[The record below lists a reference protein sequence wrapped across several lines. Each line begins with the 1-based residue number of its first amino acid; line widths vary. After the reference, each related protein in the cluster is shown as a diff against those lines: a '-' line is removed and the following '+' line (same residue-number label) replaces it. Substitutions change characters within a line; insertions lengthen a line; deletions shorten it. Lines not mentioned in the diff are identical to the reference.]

1 MKIFFESWQ
10 TALCLANSSERI
22 FPFSFPQN
30 AEKHPLAAS
39 ERHSFRKFNRLRKN
53 EMRKSEAILIG
64 KARNGTP
71 KKFPFIDLPQAQ
83 RRDISATTR

>member
-1 MKIFFESWQ
+1 MLHF
-10 TALCLANSSERI
+10 ANSGKRI

-30 AEKHPLAAS
+30 AEKHSLTAG

-64 KARNGTP
+64 KARNGMP

-83 RRDISATTR
+83 RRGISATTC